1 MKIKVYVTDG
11 ICPKCKLTK
20 RKLDDLKINYLGIVA
35 TDEDKEMLR
44 ERGFMEFPVVCIN
57 DWEDSWSGYRL
68 DKLNDLKER

>member
-44 ERGFMEFPVVCIN
+44 KRGFMEFPVVCIN
-57 DWEDSWSGYRL
+57 NWEDSWSGYRV
-68 DKLNDLKER
+68 DKLNELKE